1 MITKLATKLCLSLVA
16 LGFVVAPA
24 LAATDMTA
32 MPATPAHK
40 AMPAT
45 PAHKAMHAKAG
56 KPAMEPKLSA
66 TDQLNAQSLA
76 AAQAGKEYMAPP
88 AAAPAAPM
96 KKKI

>member
-1 MITKLATKLCLSLVA
+1 MMTKLATKLCLSVVA
-16 LGFVVAPA
+16 LGFVAAPA

-32 MPATPAHK
+32 MPAMPAHK
-40 AMPAT
+40 T
-45 PAHKAMHAKAG
+45 MHAKAG

-76 AAQAGKEYMAPP
+76 AEQAGKEYMAPP

-96 KKKI
+96 KKKM